1 MSVKTKNGGLKKNSN
16 QPQHQKPFDV
26 VMNEELLHYCN
37 WNTPLGMMITENLK
51 TPNRTFVVQN
61 WFIPIVKN
69 QEMIDEITQFP
80 RYGEHQKLGEGFEK
94 VVGSTKL
101 LIQMNDKGD
110 KIESVFVL
118 INKGGKLYKVVSWK
132 DYGVVKS
139 RMERSDSGRLVP
151 YGKCDL
157 VPFEGKYE
165 EYVLKSEGKWRG
177 SYEYLSKDYQYVDGK
192 PNGECFDFF
201 KSERGYRDIG
211 IDEFSD
217 SGYPNNFQLT
227 TYKMGK
233 KNGFYLNTKSELKGD
248 YLNGKKNGEWIE
260 KIGGWDTRT
269 INYVNG
275 VKSGEWSSTHGEKGF
290 YRNDL
295 MDGEYTKKNSDC
307 FIEGTYKLGKKVGL
321 WTLVEESYRNGY
333 TGDVLTDLIF
343 KDDGS
348 VVRIKYTQET
358 FPQEYVYV
366 IKSEIS
372 KRVDFIRDFSKPLYK
387 NEGDKNEPKLMIPVE
402 VSSRVSKEE
411 LTLFDLQ
418 EDRGWSSS
426 VSIGNENLWDNWGFY
441 GEETIKKY
449 NYPHYEKV
457 DNGWGCEVKLLLPKG
472 EDGNNMDDYS
482 VSIPR
487 VHRSNEVGIETIID
501 GKWVKSDI
509 KTSKGYEDS
518 KEYEDYTQQIVQKHL
533 DGLSELYISQQ
544 KEKEEELKKENPMYK
559 VELSSFPMD

>member
-1 MSVKTKNGGLKKNSN
+1 MSKKNTN
-16 QPQHQKPFDV
+16 QKPFDV

-37 WNTPLGMMITENLK
+37 WNTPLGMMIRKNLK

-139 RMERSDSGRLVP
+139 RMERNDSGRLVP

-157 VPFEGKYE
+157 VLVEGRYE
-165 EYVLKSEGKWRG
+165 EYVLKSEGKWNR
-177 SYEYLSKDYQYVDGK
+177 SDEYLSKDYQYVDGK
-192 PNGECFDFF
+192 PNGKCFDFY
-201 KSERGYRDIG
+201 KTERGYRDIG

-217 SGYPNNFQLT
+217 SDYPNNFELT

-233 KNGFYLNTKSELKGD
+233 KDGFYLNTKSEVKGN
-248 YLNGKKNGEWIE
+248 YLNGKKNGEWKE
-260 KIGGWDTRT
+260 KTDRWVRGVGKVVET

-275 VKSGEWSSTHGEKGF
+275 VKSGEWSSNGGEKGF
-290 YRNDL
+290 YRSDL

-321 WTLVEESYRNGY
+321 WSLVEESYRDGY
-333 TGDVLTDLIF
+333 DGDVLTDLIF

-348 VVRIKYTQET
+348 IVRIKYTHET
-358 FPQEYVYV
+358 FPQEYVDV
-366 IKSEIS
+366 IKSEIF
-372 KRVDFIRDFSKPLYK
+372 KRVDFIRNFSKPLFEYKGYK
-387 NEGDKNEPKLMIPVE
+387 NESKLMIPIE
-402 VSSRVSKEE
+402 VSSLISKEE
-411 LTLFDLQ
+411 LNLYDLRD
-418 EDRGWSSS
+418 DRDWGNS
-426 VSIGNENLWDNWGFY
+426 VCIRNEKLWDDWGFY
-441 GEETIKKY
+441 SEETIEKY
-449 NYPHYEKV
+449 NYPHYEIV
-457 DNGWGCEVKLLLPKG
+457 DGGYRTEKKLLLPKG
-472 EDGNNMDDYS
+472 EDGYDMDDYS
-482 VSIPR
+482 VSIPS
-487 VHRSNEVGIETIID
+487 VHRSNKVGIETIID
-501 GKWVKSDI
+501 GKWVKSKI
-509 KTSKGYEDS
+509 KTSKGCEDS
-518 KEYEDYTQQIVQKHL
+518 KEYEDYTNKIVQKHL
-533 DGLSELYISQQ
+533 DGLSELYISQE